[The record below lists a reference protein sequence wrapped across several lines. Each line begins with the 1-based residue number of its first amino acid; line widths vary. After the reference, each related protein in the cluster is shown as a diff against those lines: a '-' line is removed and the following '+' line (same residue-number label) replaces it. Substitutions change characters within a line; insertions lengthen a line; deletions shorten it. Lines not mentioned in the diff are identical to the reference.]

1 MHIRII
7 RQENSLEVKRW
18 DRWVLRNIICLQKFW
33 QTSKL
38 EEGVKTG
45 HHHLMKFPEFI
56 NEFQPSLPE
65 EETLDHRTWFQ
76 LGRAIQGLDVKGTEK
91 IDSNAFQ
98 ICKEL
103 KTVIDKKGHS

>member
-1 MHIRII
+1 
-7 RQENSLEVKRW
+7 
-18 DRWVLRNIICLQKFW
+18 
-33 QTSKL
+33 
-38 EEGVKTG
+38 
-45 HHHLMKFPEFI
+45 MKFPEFI
-56 NEFQPSLPE
+56 NEFQPSFPE

-103 KTVIDKKGHS
+103 KTVIDKKKRAQLTFFKNVQEKAKLMLGIEGKLEPEDILSSVSV